1 MDNRLLIDQQ
11 MMQREPDY
19 VVTNSLVRPVNGR
32 IAGVPDEPAISAVRD
47 IAGHLPHHGFSS

>member
-1 MDNRLLIDQQ
+1 MDDRLLTGQQ

-19 VVTNSLVRPVNGR
+19 VVTNSLARPVNGC
-32 IAGVPDEPAISAVRD
+32 IAGVPDEPAISTARD

>member
-11 MMQREPDY
+11 MMQRELDY
-19 VVTNSLVRPVNGR
+19 VVTNGLAQPANGC